1 MFKGTIKNTYLCAFI
16 SKFGTLGYI
25 VENAQEKHLKYN
37 KHVKLKIYSVVYN
50 WEFQLFSSGQWN
62 SICNCHH

>member
-1 MFKGTIKNTYLCAFI
+1 MFKGTIKNTYLYAFI

-50 WEFQLFSSGQWN
+50 
-62 SICNCHH
+62 